1 MNTKTKVAPAIAENK
16 KAKHEYFI
24 EETLEAGL
32 VLEGWEVK
40 SLRKGKAQITD
51 AYVIFKNG
59 EAWLLGAQIT
69 PLDTASTHYRAEPDR
84 TRKLLL
90 NKREIAKLIGLTQQK
105 GFACI
110 PLKLYW
116 KSARVKCLIATA
128 KGKKLHDK
136 RETDKKRDWQ
146 KEKSRLMKNLNR

>member
-1 MNTKTKVAPAIAENK
+1 MNTKAKPVPSIAENK
-16 KAKHEYFI
+16 KARHEYFI
-24 EETLEAGL
+24 EDTIEAGL

-51 AYVIFKNG
+51 AYVLLKNG

-69 PLDTASTHYRAEPDR
+69 PLNTVSTHIHAQADR

-90 NKREIAKLIGLTQQK
+90 NKKEIAKLIGLTQQK

-110 PLKLYW
+110 PLKLFW
-116 KSARVKCLIATA
+116 KSAKVKCLIATA

-136 RETDKKRDWQ
+136 RESDKKRDWQ
-146 KEKSRLMKNLNR
+146 KEKSRLLKSENR

>member
-1 MNTKTKVAPAIAENK
+1 MKDKKNPVAAIAENK
-16 KAKHEYFI
+16 KARHEYFI
-24 EETLEAGL
+24 EDTLEAGL
-32 VLEGWEVK
+32 VLEGWEIK

-69 PLDTASTHYRAEPDR
+69 PLSSVSTHIRAEADR

-90 NKREIAKLIGLTQQK
+90 NKKEIAKLIGLTQQK
-105 GFACI
+105 GFSCV

-116 KSARVKCLIATA
+116 KSAKVKCLIATA

-146 KEKSRLMKNLNR
+146 KEKARLLKNQVR